1 MVYLI
6 AHIAEWFPKCQ
17 NKKLWKGIF
26 HSPYCWVLSSLSEI
40 CTKKKLSKGIF
51 HSPYCWAISKLSEIS
66 PMVWISV
73 QRKLE
78 IKLIAY
84 IAHQFPDWNPWYA
97 CLQPMPP
104 TMSPYVVHA
113 CQKSQNLLLMAT
125 SSAHSDSNWKKLHFF
140 VKPALI
146 FEDAW
151 GQRCP

>member
-84 IAHQFPDWNPWYA
+84 IAHQFPDWKPLICMSTTHA
-97 CLQPMPP
+97 SDHVAVCSTCMPKI
-104 TMSPYVVHA
+104 TKFTTNGDVVGA
-113 CQKSQNLLLMAT
+113 FWCAL
-125 SSAHSDSNWKKLHFF
+125 HSFIF
-140 VKPALI
+140 VSL
-146 FEDAW
+146 
-151 GQRCP
+151 